1 MGGATTPS
9 TCSTSAELQYLPTQ
23 LQKVVEAVISL
34 KENIAVLCFQAE
46 RSTTEEVA
54 DLGTN
59 PCDAIV
65 RDLRS
70 VMVMQSECLRITEQH
85 TRAQV
90 GAEITALLHA
100 FMD

>member
-1 MGGATTPS
+1 MSEATTPS
-9 TCSTSAELQYLPTQ
+9 TCSTSAKLHYLPAQ
-23 LQKVVEAVISL
+23 LQKVVEAVNSL
-34 KENIAVLCFQAE
+34 KENIAVLCFQPE
-46 RSTTEEVA
+46 RPTAEEVA

-65 RDLRS
+65 RDLKS
-70 VMVMQSECLRITEQH
+70 AMVMHPECLRITERH

-100 FMD
+100 FRD